1 MIGII
6 FTVSTACVTYT
17 KGKFE
22 FTRRDSNGDRP
33 TLYYLLVGLFAV
45 IMTIPVSVI
54 FHTMY
59 VLNSDTTKTL
69 MDIFAIVKESLLNQH
84 WPWKIVVF
92 SSAFSLAFLI
102 DNKPSDSMKI
112 FQWQIVEGAINAAV
126 IGTATIIAL
135 WLLTQGDIFD
145 KPNHIIAIFRNT
157 MIGFL
162 IGYMVPSIFRYT
174 TNKPTNTI
182 ENKQSYIEGDET
194 TEANVNLEDNP
205 APAIS

>member
-1 MIGII
+1 
-6 FTVSTACVTYT
+6 
-17 KGKFE
+17 
-22 FTRRDSNGDRP
+22 
-33 TLYYLLVGLFAV
+33 
-45 IMTIPVSVI
+45 
-54 FHTMY
+54 
-59 VLNSDTTKTL
+59 
-69 MDIFAIVKESLLNQH
+69 
-84 WPWKIVVF
+84 
-92 SSAFSLAFLI
+92 
-102 DNKPSDSMKI
+102 MKI